1 MLSYQLILTIL
12 KKKANINI
20 IKTISSSSD
29 FLSLVKLLD
38 AELKVYNGE
47 DDSFYSQ
54 YNKIENLR
62 HVVVAYIDNIP
73 VGCGTIKEYS
83 PDTAEV
89 KRMYVN
95 NDARGKG
102 IGKKILVELETW
114 AKELGYKYVIME
126 TGKFL
131 RAAVALYSKSGY
143 EVIPNYGPYADIE
156 KSICFRKKINKN
168 SFPSRSLGNR
178 GTKE

>member
-1 MLSYQLILTIL
+1 MNNRLSRT
-12 KKKANINI
+12 
-20 IKTISSSSD
+20 TSSSPD
-29 FLSLVKLLD
+29 FQTLVKLLD
-38 AELKVYNGE
+38 AELKVYNGD

-54 YNKIENLR
+54 YNKIENIK
-62 HVVVAYIDNIP
+62 HVVVAYVDDVP

-89 KRMYVN
+89 KRMYVTN
-95 NDARGKG
+95 NARGKG
-102 IGKKILVELETW
+102 IGKKILVELEAW
-114 AKELGYKYVIME
+114 AKELNYKYVIME

-131 RAAVALYSKSGY
+131 RAAVALYKKSVY